1 MTELTDGTVRA
12 DLAEQAA
19 TIVARYPEGRSRSAL
34 LPMLHLVQSVD
45 GYVSPE
51 GIAFCAEQ
59 LGITKAEVA
68 AVATFYTMYKR
79 RPTGEYLVSVCTNT
93 MCGVLGGDKA
103 YEALSAYLEVGHDQT
118 TEDGRITL
126 EHAECLAACDY
137 APVMTVNYEY
147 FDQVDAESAL
157 TLVKQLQDGER
168 PVPTRGA
175 RLCSF
180 KEMSRQL
187 AGFEDNRSAVADP
200 MVGIEPTVAGNRLA
214 EERGVSVPGFFPN
227 TPIAKKADKAETVEK
242 GGKPTPTKAAPAPAA
257 AAPAPTAP
265 ADKAAPAD
273 TGAPAE
279 KAAAA
284 VTDEGPKTADP
295 AGDQA
300 APADQSAPAP
310 TTASAPAPAGTADQA
325 APAAQADLAG
335 PAGPSDQAA
344 PASQAAASGQAAQ
357 AGQAAEPPAAVIPAQ
372 PTDGADPDAGPAG
385 AHPADAASPTS
396 SAEEKPAPRTRR
408 RSSGPLVSA
417 SAEPAKRRPANKTAK
432 APAKR
437 GGTRRPTTRD
447 PETERSAPAV
457 ERADAA
463 PAQPATEPQIRDVET
478 PTNPAETSPTV
489 PEPAADSKPA
499 GDAPP
504 TDPRTENDSSEG
516 QK

>member
-1 MTELTDGTVRA
+1 MSELTDETVRA

-147 FDQVDAESAL
+147 FDQVDADSAL
-157 TLVKQLQDGER
+157 SLVKQLQDGER
-168 PVPTRGA
+168 PMPTRGA

-187 AGFEDNRSAVADP
+187 AGFAEARNGAVADP
-200 MVGIEPTVAGNRLA
+200 MTDFEPTVAGNRLA

-227 TPIAKKADKAETVEK
+227 TPIPRKADQDA
-242 GGKPTPTKAAPAPAA
+242 KPTPTKAAPAKAASASPAA
-257 AAPAPTAP
+257 
-265 ADKAAPAD
+265 
-273 TGAPAE
+273 

-284 VTDEGPKTADP
+284 STDEGPKTAEPPATASTTPAAETPPAATSTAPAASKTPAAEAPAGPPAATSTAPAAEAPAEAPAATTAPAADAPAADGP
-295 AGDQA
+295 AGD
-300 APADQSAPAP
+300 APGADVAPPAKASRAP
-310 TTASAPAPAGTADQA
+310 RAPRAPRATKSTKATPPKA
-325 APAAQADLAG
+325 APAASEPAEAGGGASDEDVTAD
-335 PAGPSDQAA
+335 
-344 PASQAAASGQAAQ
+344 
-357 AGQAAEPPAAVIPAQ
+357 
-372 PTDGADPDAGPAG
+372 
-385 AHPADAASPTS
+385 
-396 SAEEKPAPRTRR
+396 KPAPRPRR
-408 RSSGPLVSA
+408 RSGPLVSA
-417 SAEPAKRRPANKTAK
+417 TADPAKRRPANK

-437 GGTRRPTTRD
+437 GGTRRPTNRD

-457 ERADAA
+457 EQADAT
-463 PAQPATEPQIRDVET
+463 PAQPATDPQVKDLET

-489 PEPAADSKPA
+489 PEPSADSKPA

-504 TDPRTENDSSEG
+504 TDPRTENEG